1 MAKINLQTTEMD
13 NSSYQLS
20 NDNLCPS
27 RKESETI
34 SQSNSTKVATA
45 STKDQNETRSAQ
57 TESNIAY
64 IGKTT
69 DKKKKL

>member
-1 MAKINLQTTEMD
+1 MD

-20 NDNLCPS
+20 NDNLSPS

-45 STKDQNETRSAQ
+45 STKDQNETRSA
-57 TESNIAY
+57 
-64 IGKTT
+64 
-69 DKKKKL
+69 

>member
-20 NDNLCPS
+20 NDSLSPS

-34 SQSNSTKVATA
+34 SQSNSIKVATA